1 MTLSDV
7 SIQRPVL
14 TWMMMLALVV
24 AGALGVT
31 RLGVD
36 RFPPMEFPVVMVVA
50 TLPGA
55 NPEGM
60 EEDVTDVLE
69 ENLNTIAGVRELRST
84 TLTGVAQIVVEF
96 QLGTNLDK
104 AIQDVRDEVAKARRL
119 LPKETEPP
127 VVSKMNFGDQPILWI
142 PFSSNRPEVETS
154 EYVRRQVKPILET
167 IPGVGGVVVFGR
179 RDRAIRIWVDGEA
192 LRARGLAATDVMN
205 ALHREHV
212 DIPGGLVEGSRVE
225 WTVKTDAEYRST
237 EALGN
242 MVIAQRPDAPVFL
255 KDVARVEDG
264 EADVRAMARF
274 RGVPTVG
281 IGVRKQTGGNT
292 VAICDEVNRRL
303 EKLKPLLPD
312 GITIGDG
319 HGFIDFSQSI
329 RESVAETEFALVF
342 GGLLAVLTVFV
353 FLRRTRPTLIVAA
366 AIPVS
371 LITTFALVWLA
382 GYTLNTMTLLGMAL
396 AIGVVI
402 DDAIIVLENI
412 ERHREMGK
420 SGRDA
425 AADGTRQI
433 TFAATAAT
441 LSVTAVF
448 LPVIFVQG
456 IVGNMLGEFGL
467 TVAGSVLIS
476 LFVALTLTP
485 MLASRMPAPKE
496 RAHGSFYH
504 YLEVGFEKIQTG
516 YERAL
521 DWSLGHQWMMLGI
534 AFLSLPIAFG
544 TCSKL
549 GKEMFPVSDQ
559 SMFFTRFET
568 PPGTALAAT
577 TEILDINEKYMLA
590 QPELVGLFEAVGMG
604 GPDGVAR
611 ANQGI
616 MFATLKPLKD
626 RKRKVYQ
633 FINDARAVLGTIP
646 GQTVKIMDPSSM
658 QTGGGAQFEVMLRGN
673 LALADLDDAANK
685 FMAKLRTKGGFVDVD
700 KSLKLGLPEVRILP
714 DREKASELGV
724 DATTLSQV
732 VQLLIGGLD
741 VGTFKEGGHRF
752 DIRMRLE
759 RQNRDTPDAIEQLY
773 VRGADGKLTS
783 LRNLVK
789 LETGAAPSEITRSNR
804 QRSVTVTANLHDK
817 PMGTAIQDA
826 FAVAKETL
834 PEDITLALSGSAQ
847 SMQESVRQFGFAL
860 ALGLLVIYMVL
871 AAQFESFIHPLSV
884 MLAVPFAFVGALL
897 GLLFTGNTLNLFSII
912 GILLLCGLVTKNS
925 ILLVDYANQLRA
937 EGLDKFTA
945 MRRAAPI
952 RMRPVLMTA
961 IAMIF
966 GVLPAAFGVGP
977 GAETRAPMAIAT
989 AAGMF
994 SSLVL
999 TLLIV
1004 PVFYLKL
1011 DDGVE
1016 FVKRLFRRGARPTT
1030 PGEAPSER
1038 PELTPARRAS

>member
-1 MTLSDV
+1 MTLSDI

-14 TWMMMLALVV
+14 TWVMMLALVV

-36 RFPPMEFPVVMVVA
+36 QFPPMEFPVVMVVA
-50 TLPGA
+50 TLEGA

-84 TLTGVAQIVVEF
+84 TLTGVSQIFVEF

-104 AIQDVRDEVAKARRL
+104 AIQDVRDEVAKARRY

-127 VVSKMNFGDQPILWI
+127 IVSKTNLSDQPILWI
-142 PFSSNRPEVETS
+142 PFSSRRPEVETS
-154 EYVRRQVKPILET
+154 EYVRRTVKPILET

-192 LRARGLAATDVMN
+192 LRSRGLAATDIMN
-205 ALHREHV
+205 ALRREHV

-237 EALGN
+237 EALEK
-242 MVIAQRPDAPVFL
+242 MVIVQRPDAPVFL

-264 EADVRAMARF
+264 EADVRQLARF

-281 IGVRKQTGGNT
+281 LGVRKQTGGNT

-303 EKLKPLLPD
+303 EQLKPLLPE

-319 HGFIDFSQSI
+319 KGFIDFSQSI

-371 LITTFALVWLA
+371 LITTFALVWIA

-420 SGRDA
+420 SGREA

-448 LPVIFVQG
+448 LPVVFVQG

-467 TVAGSVLIS
+467 TVAGSVMIS

-496 RAHGSFYH
+496 RAHGGVYH
-504 YLEVGFEKIQTG
+504 YLEIAFEKIEKG

-521 DWSLGHQWMMLGI
+521 DFSLGHQWTMLGI
-534 AFLSLPIAFG
+534 ALLSVPLAVG
-544 TCSKL
+544 TCASL
-549 GKEMFPVSDQ
+549 GKEMFPITDR
-559 SMFFTRFET
+559 SMFFSNFET
-568 PPGTALAAT
+568 PPGTSIAAT
-577 TEILDINEKYMLA
+577 TEMLDRNEKYMLQ

-604 GPDGVAR
+604 GRDGVAR

-616 MFATLKPLKD
+616 MFATLKPMRE
-626 RKRKVYQ
+626 RKRSVQ
-633 FINDARAVLGTIP
+633 QVIQDAREVLGAVP
-646 GQTVKIMDPSSM
+646 GQNIKIMDPSSM
-658 QTGGGAQFEVMLRGN
+658 QGGGGAQFEVMLRGN
-673 LALADLDDAANK
+673 LALADLDAAADK
-685 FMAKLRTKGGFVDVD
+685 FMAKLKTRGGFVDVD

-714 DREKASELGV
+714 DREKAAELGV
-724 DATTLSQV
+724 DAATLSQV
-732 VQLLIGGLD
+732 VQLLIGGLE
-741 VGTFKEGGHRF
+741 VGTFKDAGHRF

-773 VRGADGKLTS
+773 VRGNDGKLTS
-783 LRNLVK
+783 LRNLVT
-789 LETGAAPSEITRSNR
+789 LQTGAAPSEITRSNR
-804 QRSVTVTANLHDK
+804 QRSVTVTANLHGK
-817 PMGTAIQDA
+817 PLGTAIQDA
-826 FAVAKETL
+826 FVVAKETL

-860 ALGLLVIYMVL
+860 LLGLLVIYMVL

-884 MLAVPFAFVGALL
+884 MLAVPFAMVGALL
-897 GLLFTGNTLNLFSII
+897 GLRVTNNTLNLFSII

-937 EGLDKFTA
+937 EGLDKRSA

-966 GVLPAAFGVGP
+966 GVLPAAVGVGP

-999 TLLIV
+999 TLLVV

-1011 DDGVE
+1011 DDLVE
-1016 FVKRLFRRGARPTT
+1016 WVKRMTRRRP
-1030 PGEAPSER
+1030 APSELTAAPR
-1038 PELTPARRAS
+1038 PS

>member
-1 MTLSDV
+1 VTLSDI

-14 TWMMMLALVV
+14 TWVMMLALVV

-36 RFPPMEFPVVMVVA
+36 QFPPMELPVVMVVA
-50 TLPGA
+50 TLEGA

-69 ENLNTIAGVRELRST
+69 ENLNTIAGVHELRST
-84 TLTGVAQIVVEF
+84 TLTGVSQIFVEF
-96 QLGTNLDK
+96 QLGTNLDR
-104 AIQDVRDEVAKARRL
+104 AIQDVRDEVAKARRY

-127 VVSKMNFGDQPILWI
+127 IVSKTNLSDQPILWI
-142 PFSSNRPEVETS
+142 PFSSRRPEVETS
-154 EYVRRQVKPILET
+154 EYVRRTVKPILET

-192 LRARGLAATDVMN
+192 LRSRGLAATDIMN

-237 EALGN
+237 EALER
-242 MVIAQRPDAPVFL
+242 MVVAQRPDAPVYL

-264 EADVRAMARF
+264 EADVRQLARF

-281 IGVRKQTGGNT
+281 LGVRKQTGGNT

-303 EKLKPLLPD
+303 EQLKPLLPE
-312 GITIGDG
+312 GISIGDG
-319 HGFIDFSQSI
+319 RGFIDFSQSI

-371 LITTFALVWLA
+371 LITTFALVWVA

-420 SGRDA
+420 GGREA

-448 LPVIFVQG
+448 LPVVFVQG

-467 TVAGSVLIS
+467 TVAGSVMIS

-496 RAHGSFYH
+496 RAHGSVYH
-504 YLEVGFEKIQTG
+504 YLEVGFDKIEKG

-521 DWSLGHQWMMLGI
+521 DFSLSHQWTMLGI
-534 AFLSLPIAFG
+534 ALLSVPLALG
-544 TCSKL
+544 TCSGL
-549 GKEMFPVSDQ
+549 GKEMFPVTDR
-559 SMFFTRFET
+559 SMFFSNFET
-568 PPGTALAAT
+568 PPGTSIAAT
-577 TEILDINEKYMLA
+577 TEMLDRNEKYMLA

-604 GPDGVAR
+604 GRDGVAR

-616 MFATLKPLKD
+616 MFATLKPMRE
-626 RKRKVYQ
+626 RKRSVQ
-633 FINDARAVLGTIP
+633 QVIQDARDVLGKIP
-646 GQTVKIMDPSSM
+646 GQNIKIFDPSSM
-658 QTGGGAQFEVMLRGN
+658 QAGGGAQFEVMLRGN
-673 LALADLDDAANK
+673 LALSDLDAAADK
-685 FMAKLRTKGGFVDVD
+685 FMAKLRTRGGFVDID
-700 KSLKLGLPEVRILP
+700 KSLKLGLPEVRIEP
-714 DREKASELGV
+714 DREKAAELGV
-724 DATTLSQV
+724 DAATLSQV
-732 VQLLIGGLD
+732 VQLLIGGLE
-741 VGTFKEGGHRF
+741 VGTFKDGGHRF
-752 DIRMRLE
+752 EIRMRLDK
-759 RQNRDTPDAIEQLY
+759 QDRDTPDAIEQLY
-773 VRGADGKLTS
+773 VRGNDGKLTS
-783 LRNLVK
+783 LRNLVTLK
-789 LETGAAPSEITRSNR
+789 TGAAPSEITRSNR
-804 QRSVTVTANLHDK
+804 QRSVTVTANLHGK
-817 PMGTAIQDA
+817 PLGTAIQDA
-826 FAVAKETL
+826 FAVGKETL

-847 SMQESVRQFGFAL
+847 AMQESVRQFGFAL

-884 MLAVPFAFVGALL
+884 MLAVPFAMVGALL
-897 GLLFTGNTLNLFSII
+897 GLYVTKNTLNLFSII

-937 EGLDKFTA
+937 EGLDKRSA
-945 MRRAAPI
+945 MRRAAPV

-966 GVLPAAFGVGP
+966 GVLPAAVGVGP

-1011 DDGVE
+1011 DDLVE
-1016 FVKRLFRRGARPTT
+1016 WVKRVTRRGT
-1030 PGEAPSER
+1030 PSELTAATR
-1038 PELTPARRAS
+1038 PS